1 MATRQTPSTRVDTA
15 GTHHQPQTLGELRR
29 SHEYNETRLRTR
41 MVKDEMRENLIAR
54 LKTKEPVFPGIIG
67 YEDTV
72 VPQIVNAVLSRQ
84 NFILLGLRG
93 QAKSRILRALTA
105 LLDEHM
111 PYIAGCEIRDN
122 PYAPLCRRCR
132 DLVMECGDATQLGW
146 VTRDERYVEKLATPD
161 VTVADLIGDLDPIK
175 AARGGHD
182 LASEM
187 TMHYGL
193 LPRANRGIFAVNEL
207 PDLAGKIQ
215 VALFNI
221 MQEGDVQ
228 IKGYPVRLELDVA
241 LVFSANPEDYTARGK
256 IVTPLKDRI
265 GSEIRTHYPETL
277 EEGIAITAQEAWTER
292 ATGDTEIPQYLREL
306 IEQVAFT
313 AREDKKVDK
322 RSGVSQRLPIATIEL
337 AISNAE
343 RRALLHGETRVVPR
357 IGDLYTALPGITGK
371 LELEYEGEMKGA
383 DTVVRDIV
391 RTAIGKVFDRYFGD
405 VNTQQIEQWFNL
417 GGTVKISDDQPA
429 KATLEELKQIQGL
442 TEKLAPLG
450 VKPNDAA
457 ENVTAA
463 AEFLL
468 EGMCAHR
475 RISRNEER
483 SFSAQRKA
491 QERPERVEK
500 ADPER
505 DYEQWQTRRS
515 RRGSFN

>member
-1 MATRQTPSTRVDTA
+1 
-15 GTHHQPQTLGELRR
+15 
-29 SHEYNETRLRTR
+29 
-41 MVKDEMRENLIAR
+41 
-54 LKTKEPVFPGIIG
+54 
-67 YEDTV
+67 
-72 VPQIVNAVLSRQ
+72 
-84 NFILLGLRG
+84 
-93 QAKSRILRALTA
+93 
-105 LLDEHM
+105 
-111 PYIAGCEIRDN
+111 
-122 PYAPLCRRCR
+122 
-132 DLVMECGDATQLGW
+132 
-146 VTRDERYVEKLATPD
+146 
-161 VTVADLIGDLDPIK
+161 
-175 AARGGHD
+175 
-182 LASEM
+182 
-187 TMHYGL
+187 
-193 LPRANRGIFAVNEL
+193 
-207 PDLAGKIQ
+207 
-215 VALFNI
+215 
-221 MQEGDVQ
+221 
-228 IKGYPVRLELDVA
+228 
-241 LVFSANPEDYTARGK
+241 
-256 IVTPLKDRI
+256 
-265 GSEIRTHYPETL
+265 
-277 EEGIAITAQEAWTER
+277 
-292 ATGDTEIPQYLREL
+292 
-306 IEQVAFT
+306 
-313 AREDKKVDK
+313 VDK

-343 RRALLHGETRVVPR
+343 RRALLHGETRVVPL